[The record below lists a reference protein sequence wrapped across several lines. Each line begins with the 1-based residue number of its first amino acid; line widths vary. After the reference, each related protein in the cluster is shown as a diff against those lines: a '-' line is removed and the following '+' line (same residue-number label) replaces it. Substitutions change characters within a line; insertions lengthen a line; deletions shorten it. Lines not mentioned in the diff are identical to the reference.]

1 MRMID
6 ERSHKDV
13 SHECFIWIAPN
24 SIDKRFKWNWF
35 DWFPFELNGAPKCQG
50 RLFSGWERFNEM
62 LKQCTSGSIEIE
74 TIVEYCVMRW
84 STIPHVKSFNKDT
97 QYPVPT
103 TGIRPWQNLFHF
115 SSWLFLWLHLANFAN
130 EIQRATPSKS
140 IPAAMN
146 ASIQCVAHRSK
157 ASSQFVLQLKR
168 RSRCKRQHIVQP
180 CDRVKKEMKKQNR
193 NSQKKRD
200 NDWNELNTYILKGN
214 DNGWIAWASGYT
226 IYGND
231 HGCCYVLRDSCLRCS
246 AGRILPQYTFDGRNQ
261 QSCHNCH
268 MQIAQMVRTALARR
282 RENGSS

>member
-97 QYPVPT
+97 RSTRYPLPASVLDKIYSIFLHDSSYGFTWRISPT
-103 TGIRPWQNLFHF
+103 KYSAR
-115 SSWLFLWLHLANFAN
+115 LHPNRY
-130 EIQRATPSKS
+130 QRQWT
-140 IPAAMN
+140 
-146 ASIQCVAHRSK
+146 HRS
-157 ASSQFVLQLKR
+157 
-168 RSRCKRQHIVQP
+168 
-180 CDRVKKEMKKQNR
+180 
-193 NSQKKRD
+193 
-200 NDWNELNTYILKGN
+200 
-214 DNGWIAWASGYT
+214 
-226 IYGND
+226 
-231 HGCCYVLRDSCLRCS
+231 S
-246 AGRILPQYTFDGRNQ
+246 AL
-261 QSCHNCH
+261 
-268 MQIAQMVRTALARR
+268 RTAQRHPASLFY
-282 RENGSS
+282 N